1 MAHKGN
7 KERLVHMLLDS
18 FIEKGHIAMQANDD
32 AHMLICSTVMLAM
45 RMKKK

>member
-1 MAHKGN
+1 MAHNGN

-32 AHMLICSTVMLAM
+32 ADVLICSTAMLAM

>member
-1 MAHKGN
+1 MAHNGN

-18 FIEKGHIAMQANDD
+18 FIEKGHIAMQANDNAD
-32 AHMLICSTVMLAM
+32 VLICSAAMLAM